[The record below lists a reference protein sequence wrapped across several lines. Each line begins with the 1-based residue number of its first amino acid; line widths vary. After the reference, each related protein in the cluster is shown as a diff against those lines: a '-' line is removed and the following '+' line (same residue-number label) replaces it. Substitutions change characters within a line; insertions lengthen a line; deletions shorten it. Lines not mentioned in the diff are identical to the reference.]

1 MLKRVSFFEWHHLAS
16 ARGGRG
22 VIAEIEMNP
31 NANDSKGECWSNQDE
46 TIYVGNIGPASG
58 LSQDPHTREGRREAL
73 EQMEEA
79 KAEQLGLQ
87 EHLRAQEHQRRT
99 ALDIVLDRDQ
109 AERDL
114 AHLQAGQRVP
124 PSTPSQSQTSSK
136 RLPPEPVPE
145 NHDYDVGSGTARER
159 DQEQRRLFRAVS
171 AAQQQLEE
179 AQHEVEK
186 AQQLLEVG
194 HPQIKSENF
203 PQPANE
209 EKERL
214 ETGIVS
220 AVVKGNGERDG
231 RHGPRDMSGMS
242 RQEWALKKL
251 EAKRKFEHDNGNE
264 AGAGGTDFQK
274 VTLLS
279 EIC

>member
-22 VIAEIEMNP
+22 VIAEIEMNS

-46 TIYVGNIGPASG
+46 TKYVDIGPASG

-73 EQMEEA
+73 EQMEKA
-79 KAEQLGLQ
+79 KAEQLGVQ
-87 EHLRAQEHQRRT
+87 EHLRAQEHERRT
-99 ALDIVLDRDQ
+99 ALESVLDRAQ

-114 AHLQAGQRVP
+114 AHLHAGQRVRP
-124 PSTPSQSQTSSK
+124 LSTPSESQTSSK
-136 RLPPEPVPE
+136 RLPPEPAPE
-145 NHDYDVGSGTARER
+145 NHNYDVGSGTARER

-179 AQHEVEK
+179 AQHEVEE

-194 HPQIKSENF
+194 HPQIKRKFENF
-203 PQPANE
+203 SQPANE

-214 ETGIVS
+214 KTGIVS
-220 AVVKGNGERDG
+220 GVVKGNGERDG
-231 RHGPRDMSGMS
+231 RYGPRDMSGMS
-242 RQEWALKKL
+242 RQEWALKKM
-251 EAKRKFEHDNGNE
+251 EAKREFEHDEGNE

-274 VTLLS
+274 CYIT
-279 EIC
+279 